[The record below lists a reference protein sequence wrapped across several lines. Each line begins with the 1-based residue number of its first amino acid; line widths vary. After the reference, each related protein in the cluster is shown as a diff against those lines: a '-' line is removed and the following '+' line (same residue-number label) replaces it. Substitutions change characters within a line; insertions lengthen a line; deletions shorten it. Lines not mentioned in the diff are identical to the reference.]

1 MKKTLWCTIIALC
14 LALLCQT
21 ALAATDSRLPA
32 QVNEILS
39 GPSWSGYD
47 VTQTDDLSQWG
58 ARDTVAAILSK
69 GERNVLCV
77 FSKSSGSWKLVVKRE
92 KALYAGDQE
101 VRLQFPD
108 EQHFVIYYEFGERAE
123 DYWFKS
129 TAAGKE
135 SWRFEKARL
144 WRNRKVNPNTG
155 DVTAE
160 IVEVTPTQDGLAY
173 RGYHFESDKAD
184 VQTSDRATVSG
195 VIYTDLDA
203 FNIYTFPKSFD
214 EAKRKLSQ
222 PPSLPASAREDALP
236 QGTTGE
242 FEMDRRYP
250 VYSGPAESYVRPANG
265 KAAVSTNDWIQVFG
279 REDGMVLIQ
288 YAISSDKARFGY
300 IASDAL
306 KREDSVQMLE
316 FVFEPVTLV
325 SAAAMTD
332 DPLFSKETV
341 AQLNAGEQVQY
352 LASFGEDWAYI
363 ETLAAP
369 QMRGFIPSVSIG
381 FQN

>member
-1 MKKTLWCTIIALC
+1 MKKTLWCTIIAMC
-14 LALLCQT
+14 LTLLYQT
-21 ALAATDSRLPA
+21 ALAASDSRLPA
-32 QVNEILS
+32 QINEILS

-47 VTQTDDLSQWG
+47 VTQTDDLAQWG

-101 VRLQFPD
+101 VHLQFPD
-108 EQHFVIYYEFGERAE
+108 EQHLVIYYESGERAE
-123 DYWFKS
+123 DYWFQS
-129 TAAGKE
+129 TAASKE
-135 SWRFEKARL
+135 AWQFEKARL
-144 WRNRKVNPNTG
+144 WRNRKVNQNTG

-160 IVEVTPTQDGLAY
+160 IVEITPTQDGLAY
-173 RGYHFESDKAD
+173 RGYHFESGKAD
-184 VQTSDRATVSG
+184 VQTSGRTTVSG
-195 VIYTDLDA
+195 VIYTDLDE
-203 FNIYTFPKSFD
+203 FNIYTFPKSVD
-214 EAKRKLSQ
+214 EAKKKLTQ
-222 PPSLPASAREDALP
+222 PPSLPANARKDALP

-242 FEMDRRYP
+242 FEKDWRYP
-250 VYSGPAESYVRPANG
+250 VYSGPSESYVRAANA

-279 REDGMVLIQ
+279 REDDMVLIQ

-316 FVFEPVTLV
+316 FVFEPVTLA

-332 DPLFSKETV
+332 DPLFSKEV
-341 AQLNAGEQVQY
+341 IAQLGSGEQVQY
-352 LASFGEDWAYI
+352 LGSFGDDWAYI
-363 ETLAAP
+363 ETLTVP
-369 QMRGFIPSVSIG
+369 QMRGFIPSVSIV